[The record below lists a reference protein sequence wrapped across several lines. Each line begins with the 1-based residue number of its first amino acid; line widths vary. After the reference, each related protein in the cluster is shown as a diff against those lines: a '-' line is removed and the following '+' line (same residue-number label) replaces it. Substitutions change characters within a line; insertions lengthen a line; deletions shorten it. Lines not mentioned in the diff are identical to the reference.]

1 MARLSATQTQAQS
14 HASFTF
20 DVVEAGRV
28 GRVGRASGV
37 GSIVSIVVVVVVA
50 VVIVVI
56 GVSVDVVEGA
66 IVVVVVAIAV
76 DGGGGG
82 VVSENSVQCGVD
94 CVDLHWLG
102 LRGWDGVDGG
112 LILIEYVVKDSRIH
126 DRVLEVRRTC

>member
-28 GRVGRASGV
+28 GRVGRVSGV
-37 GSIVSIVVVVVVA
+37 GSIVSIVVVVV

-66 IVVVVVAIAV
+66 IVVVVVVAIAIG
-76 DGGGGG
+76 GGGGG
-82 VVSENSVQCGVD
+82 VVSENSVQCGID

-102 LRGWDGVDGG
+102 LRG
-112 LILIEYVVKDSRIH
+112 
-126 DRVLEVRRTC
+126 

>member
-28 GRVGRASGV
+28 GRVGRVSGV
-37 GSIVSIVVVVVVA
+37 GSIVSIVVVVVV

-66 IVVVVVAIAV
+66 IVVVVVVAIAIG
-76 DGGGGG
+76 GGGGG

-102 LRGWDGVDGG
+102 LRGWGGVDGG

-126 DRVLEVRRTC
+126 DRLLEVRRTC